1 MIVSAHAHKPDFEPL
16 LKIYFELYFLLFFFP
31 LPFVLVLLSTL
42 YGDRK
47 ALAVFFNRKKRLFF
61 NVAKFPLVSIFI
73 CFNLFQ
79 WCAISC
85 LILQIRSVTCNKLQL
100 SVFCV
105 CYQRSSLV
113 ICLCFLFLNTFAFLR
128 LDVLNIEEEFRKYLV
143 HAVIYRQKN
152 LDFAEV
158 ANRSFSHCYRPSH
171 EVRVN
176 RKITH

>member
-1 MIVSAHAHKPDFEPL
+1 MYPVNIKNPEENKQTNKQKKESHKMVPQSLGWWRLAIVLAHAHKPDFEL
-16 LKIYFELYFLLFFFP
+16 LLRICFELYFFLFFFP

-85 LILQIRSVTCNKLQL
+85 LILFFWVW
-100 SVFCV
+100 
-105 CYQRSSLV
+105 YQRSSLV
-113 ICLCFLFLNTFAFLR
+113 ICLCFLFFEHISPSPTEMYQIL
-128 LDVLNIEEEFRKYLV
+128 K
-143 HAVIYRQKN
+143 
-152 LDFAEV
+152 
-158 ANRSFSHCYRPSH
+158 RSFVS
-171 EVRVN
+171 
-176 RKITH
+176 I

>member
-1 MIVSAHAHKPDFEPL
+1 MYPVNIKNPEENKQTNKQKKESHKMVPQSLGWWRLTIVLAHAHKPDFEL
-16 LKIYFELYFLLFFFP
+16 LLRICFELYFFLFFFP

-85 LILQIRSVTCNKLQL
+85 LILQIRSVTSNKLQL
-100 SVFCV
+100 SVFF
-105 CYQRSSLV
+105 RLV
-113 ICLCFLFLNTFAFLR
+113 PKKLACNLPLFSVF
-128 LDVLNIEEEFRKYLV
+128 
-143 HAVIYRQKN
+143 
-152 LDFAEV
+152 
-158 ANRSFSHCYRPSH
+158 
-171 EVRVN
+171 
-176 RKITH
+176 